1 VIRFVRI
8 FAYVLGGFFSVLFF
22 FNLRKYVAQN
32 SGICTHILFDNKIC
46 SSINFDENGLGY
58 TYCDFFTNSSGH
70 PGWGRTTFCL
80 ALNFNK
86 RNAPTNWQ

>member
-46 SSINFDENGLGY
+46 YVLILTKTGWASLTAIFSRTHLVTLGGGGQP
-58 TYCDFFTNSSGH
+58 FVLH
-70 PGWGRTTFCL
+70 
-80 ALNFNK
+80 
-86 RNAPTNWQ
+86 